1 MLKSVELHHVSL
13 EVKDLEV
20 AKEFYKEILLL
31 KELER
36 PDFDFNGAWF
46 AIGGQQLHLIENHS
60 KEAGRTV
67 IDSRGHHF
75 AIQVVDYDEALKW
88 LKDKGVEVVEKPNS
102 KSGFAQIFCLD
113 PDGHIIEIHVERTK

>member
-13 EVKDLEV
+13 EVKDLEI

-31 KELER
+31 EELDR
-36 PDFDFNGAWF
+36 PTFDFKGAWF
-46 AIGGQQLHLIENHS
+46 AIGGQQLHLIENPNK
-60 KEAGRTV
+60 KEGRSM
-67 IDSRGHHF
+67 IDSRGHHY
-75 AIQVVDYDEALKW
+75 AIRVVDYDEALMW
-88 LKDKGVEVVEKPNS
+88 LKDKGVEVVEKPTS

>member
-20 AKEFYKEILLL
+20 SKEFYKEILLL
-31 KELER
+31 EELNR
-36 PDFDFNGAWF
+36 PTFDFKGAWF
-46 AIGGQQLHLIENHS
+46 AIGVQQLHLIENHTR
-60 KEAGRTV
+60 EEGRAV

-75 AIQVVDYDEALKW
+75 AIRVEDYDEALKW
-88 LKDKGVEVVEKPNS
+88 LKKREVEVVEKPTS